1 VLFATNAAVD
11 REERL
16 EAVEELRERVED
28 WKGHRIES
36 FGELLLHGTHQV
48 VKGDTSNPKDQE
60 REVWLTKVHQNVAA
74 DTNQYKI
81 YLFAMI
87 LLCCKEVKSAKE
99 KNKMIGKPIVDRKGR
114 PKLQLKGRI
123 FMQNVTDT
131 VASVKPG
138 RRVVF
143 GVSTADESGSYTCQ
157 IFWKGD
163 PGIEYFTIKFT
174 SEETMKRWCDQVNT
188 QKRIWR
194 ENARASARPT
204 TAQDLEFSYL
214 QHQHLENPYLSKQLG
229 DDDDDDDLDG
239 STIHS
244 QYNQFNGYSIS
255 RNDSNTSLRSRS
267 TTGESGP
274 PMMRVPPRQFPM
286 GQQAPSLQVRTG
298 GPLSP
303 GDPGDASFFS
313 PTTDSPISTRSS
325 GTPSM
330 FFLPR
335 QQMPPLPPWEDH
347 RYTAPAMPRT
357 HLPPQQR
364 VQMQRPSLP
373 LGGPLPVQG
382 VPGGAMPSRLRSAS
396 SPDIANTAGGGQA
409 RYDPALMPPM
419 PDLPPFPPSSYAY
432 PPGMLSRSQSSSPA
446 GGHAPP
452 PPMASLPV
460 RASTQTPV
468 AQLARLNLHPGG
480 APPGVLLAGGPLGP
494 PMPPQM
500 GAVPM
505 AGPPPSLAPPPQM
518 SEQLPRSMPT
528 GTPPPDFAPGAPRPS
543 LGTASLV
550 GPQPGS
556 MDGVLLP
563 GTPSPPPAP
572 ASAAGTPRPGSSG
585 GPLPT
590 QLKVK
595 VHCSSGSGS
604 INSMTFVVPINIS
617 FQSLK
622 DRIDVKLQR
631 SSTSAVSTLS
641 SGHVKLKYLDDDDFV
656 SIQSDEDVQMAF
668 ETWRESQKAQQI
680 GGGIGEIELYI
691 Q

>member
-1 VLFATNAAVD
+1 
-11 REERL
+11 
-16 EAVEELRERVED
+16 
-28 WKGHRIES
+28 
-36 FGELLLHGTHQV
+36 
-48 VKGDTSNPKDQE
+48 
-60 REVWLTKVHQNVAA
+60 
-74 DTNQYKI
+74 
-81 YLFAMI
+81 
-87 LLCCKEVKSAKE
+87 
-99 KNKMIGKPIVDRKGR
+99 
-114 PKLQLKGRI
+114 
-123 FMQNVTDT
+123 
-131 VASVKPG
+131 
-138 RRVVF
+138 
-143 GVSTADESGSYTCQ
+143 
-157 IFWKGD
+157 
-163 PGIEYFTIKFT
+163 
-174 SEETMKRWCDQVNT
+174 MKKWCEQVNT
-188 QKRIWR
+188 QKRLWR
-194 ENARASARPT
+194 ENFRASSRPT
-204 TAQDLEFSYL
+204 TAQDMEFSYL
-214 QHQHLENPYLSKQLG
+214 KNQHLENPYLSKQLG

-239 STIHS
+239 STINNPYQS
-244 QYNQFNGYSIS
+244 FNGYSIS

-267 TTGESGP
+267 TTGDSGP

-286 GQQAPSLQVRTG
+286 GQQAPALQVRTG

-303 GDPGDASFFS
+303 GDPGDTSFFS
-313 PTTDSPISTRSS
+313 PTAESPISTRSS

-357 HLPPQQR
+357 QFPPQQR
-364 VQMQRPSLP
+364 AQMQRPSLP
-373 LGGPLPVQG
+373 LGGPLPA
-382 VPGGAMPSRLRSAS
+382 PGGLPGQAMPSRLRSAS
-396 SPDIANTAGGGQA
+396 SPDIANTNGQGQP

-468 AQLARLNLHPGG
+468 AQLARLNLHAGG
-480 APPGVLLAGGPLGP
+480 PPPGVLLAGGPLGP
-494 PMPPQM
+494 PGPPPM
-500 GAVPM
+500 GAV
-505 AGPPPSLAPPPQM
+505 GPPVVQPLPPLLHQQP
-518 SEQLPRSMPT
+518 EPLPRSVPT
-528 GTPPPDFAPGAPRPS
+528 ATPPPDFAPGAPRS
-543 LGTASLV
+543 TVAGLV
-550 GPQPGS
+550 GPQAGS
-556 MDGVLLP
+556 MDSVLIP

-572 ASAAGTPRPGSSG
+572 ASVAGTPRPGSGSG
-585 GPLPT
+585 ALPT

-595 VHCSSGSGS
+595 VHCATGGSGSS

-631 SSTSAVSTLS
+631 SSTSALSTLS

-668 ETWRESQKAQQI
+668 ETWRESHKAQQV

>member
-1 VLFATNAAVD
+1 
-11 REERL
+11 
-16 EAVEELRERVED
+16 
-28 WKGHRIES
+28 
-36 FGELLLHGTHQV
+36 
-48 VKGDTSNPKDQE
+48 
-60 REVWLTKVHQNVAA
+60 
-74 DTNQYKI
+74 
-81 YLFAMI
+81 MI
-87 LLCCKEVKSAKE
+87 LLCCKEVKSANQ
-99 KNKMIGKPIVDRKGR
+99 KNKMIGKSIVDRKGR

-138 RRVVF
+138 M
-143 GVSTADESGSYTCQ
+143 STLSCQFVADEVGSYTCQ

-174 SEETMKRWCDQVNT
+174 SEDTMKRWCDQVNT
-188 QKRIWR
+188 QKRVWK
-194 ENARASARPT
+194 ENARASTRPVG
-204 TAQDLEFSYL
+204 AQDMEFSYL
-214 QHQHLENPYLSKQLG
+214 KNQHLENPYLSKQLG

-239 STIHS
+239 STINS
-244 QYNQFNGYSIS
+244 QYQSFNGYSIS

-267 TTGESGP
+267 TTGDSGP
-274 PMMRVPPRQFPM
+274 PMMRVAPRQFPM
-286 GQQAPSLQVRTG
+286 GQQAPALQVRTG

-303 GDPGDASFFS
+303 GDPNDTSFFS

-335 QQMPPLPPWEDH
+335 QQVPPMPAWEDH
-347 RYTAPAMPRT
+347 RYTAPAMPRGQ
-357 HLPPQQR
+357 LPPQQR
-364 VQMQRPSLP
+364 AQMQRPSLP
-373 LGGPLPVQG
+373 LGGPLPQAMHG
-382 VPGGAMPSRLRSAS
+382 QPMPSRLRSAS
-396 SPDIANTAGGGQA
+396 SPDIANTNGQP
-409 RYDPALMPPM
+409 RYDPSMMPPM

-468 AQLARLNLHPGG
+468 AQLARLNLHGG
-480 APPGVLLAGGPLGP
+480 GPPPGVLLAGGP
-494 PMPPQM
+494 M
-500 GAVPM
+500 G
-505 AGPPPSLAPPPQM
+505 GQLAPPGLPPMGQVV
-518 SEQLPRSMPT
+518 QPLPLQLHQQPDPLPRSVPT
-528 GTPPPDFAPGAPRPS
+528 GTPPPDFAPGAPRATVA
-543 LGTASLV
+543 GLV
-550 GPQPGS
+550 GPQAGS
-556 MDGVLLP
+556 MDSVLLP

-572 ASAAGTPRPGSSG
+572 ASVAGTPRPGSGSG
-585 GPLPT
+585 ALPT

-595 VHCSSGSGS
+595 VHCSTGGGGSS

-631 SSTSAVSTLS
+631 SSTNTLSTLS

-668 ETWRESQKAQQI
+668 ETWRESQKAQLV